1 MVFELLVL
9 GTFVTH
15 KSATRHHQVGA
26 SCIKRLIHEEVFLF
40 PAEIRENVL
49 NGRVEVLSNRCT
61 SLVHAVEGTEKRS
74 LIVERFTSVGN
85 EDGGDTQGVVDDES
99 RRRNIPSRISA
110 SLEGVTDT
118 AIREA

>member
-26 SCIKRLIHEEVFLF
+26 SCIKRLIHEEVFLL
-40 PAEIRENVL
+40 PAEIREDVL
-49 NGRVEVLSNRCT
+49 NGRVEVLSNRRT
-61 SLVHAVEGTEKRS
+61 GFVNAVERTEERG
-74 LIVERFTSVGN
+74 LIVERFTCVGN

-110 SLEGVTDT
+110 SLESVADT